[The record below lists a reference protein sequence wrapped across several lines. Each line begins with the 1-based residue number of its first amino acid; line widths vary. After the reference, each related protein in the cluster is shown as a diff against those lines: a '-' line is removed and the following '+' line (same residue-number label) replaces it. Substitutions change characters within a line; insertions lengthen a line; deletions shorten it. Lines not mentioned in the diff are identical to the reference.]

1 MRNRRHI
8 TASILA
14 LACLCLGLCGGCP
27 ALSNYFWSPEADPN
41 ERWVSEDPE
50 MYFTWSEEAG
60 GHWGEITI
68 HETTTDVLVLFD
80 YGTGMVVAEYDPAAE
95 IIGDEATLFRCDCK
109 FGEDTLV
116 ATVTRDDKNVFD
128 GELPTFTFEREEIQE
143 DTGAE

>member
-1 MRNRRHI
+1 MTNRRHI

-50 MYFTWSEEAG
+50 MYFTWNEEAG

-68 HETTTDVLVLFD
+68 HETTTAVIVAFD
-80 YGTGMVVAEYDPAAE
+80 YGTGMDVYPYDPTAE
-95 IIGDEATLFRCDCK
+95 GIDAWTRLFRCDCE

-116 ATVTRDDKNVFD
+116 ATVIRDDKNVFD
-128 GELPTFTFEREEIQE
+128 GELPTFTFEREEIQG